1 MSAYQCWATQ
11 KERLRENLRSAGD
24 AAAVGRIIRHAIAQT
39 EQNTMAEQPNDLL
52 RQQVGILFS
61 SFKASLSLL
70 DVTVTTKVWVVQS
83 DARPAQKSRKLAPT
97 LIACLLQA
105 GVAAFA
111 YFDHRALLWPLAL
124 AGLVMTLVSALARQP
139 GTSKNPPSEDALRVT
154 AQPDTEKLFIAID
167 AQMKGIDRFVNDFT
181 YLNEQAALQ
190 HGAQDVQNA
199 ALLSELMQ
207 SIYECEGDAQEELL
221 STAERLLA
229 ALGVRAVAYGPEDG
243 RLFNLL
249 PSLTETSTL
258 SPALVSLKDGSLLYR
273 GTAAVL
279 TAATPS
285 TPSVEPDVSTA
296 PQP

>member
-1 MSAYQCWATQ
+1 MSAYQCWSTE

-24 AAAVGRIIRHAIAQT
+24 TAAIGRMIRHAIAQT

-70 DVTVTTKVWVVQS
+70 DVTVTTKVWVAQS
-83 DARPAQKSRKLAPT
+83 NTQPARKSRKLAPA

-105 GVAAFA
+105 GVAALA
-111 YFDHRALLWPLAL
+111 YLEHRGLIWPLAL
-124 AGLVMTLVSALARQP
+124 AGLILTLVGMLTRQP
-139 GTSKNPPSEDALRVT
+139 DRKKDIPSEDSLRVT
-154 AQPDTEKLFIAID
+154 AQPDTEKLFIAIE

-190 HGAQDVQNA
+190 HGAQDMQNA

-207 SIYECEGDAQEELL
+207 GIYECEGDTQEEML
-221 STAERLLA
+221 STAERLLS

-243 RLFNLL
+243 RLFNIL

-258 SPALVSLKDGSLLYR
+258 SSALVSLKDGSLLYR

-279 TAATPS
+279 TAPPASTSATE
-285 TPSVEPDVSTA
+285 TDVSTA

>member
-1 MSAYQCWATQ
+1 MSTYQCWSTQ

-24 AAAVGRIIRHAIAQT
+24 AAATGRILRHAIAQT

-70 DVTVTTKVWVVQS
+70 DVSVTTKVWVAQS
-83 DARPAQKSRKLAPT
+83 DSQPVKKNRKFAPAL
-97 LIACLLQA
+97 LACLLEA
-105 GVAAFA
+105 GVAALA
-111 YFDHRALLWPLAL
+111 YLDHRGLIWPLAL
-124 AGLVMTLVSALARQP
+124 AALVMTLVAVLARHP
-139 GTSKNPPSEDALRVT
+139 DAKKGIPAEDSLRVT

-167 AQMKGIDRFVNDFT
+167 AQMKGIDRFINDYT

-190 HGAQDVQNA
+190 HGAQDMQNA

-207 SIYECEGDAQEELL
+207 SIYECEGDTQQEML

-229 ALGVRAVAYGPEDG
+229 ALGVRALEYGPEDG
-243 RLFNLL
+243 RLFNVL

-258 SPALVSLKDGSLLYR
+258 SPALISLKDGSLLYR

-279 TAATPS
+279 TEPS
-285 TPSVEPDVSTA
+285 ASSPAMETDVSTT